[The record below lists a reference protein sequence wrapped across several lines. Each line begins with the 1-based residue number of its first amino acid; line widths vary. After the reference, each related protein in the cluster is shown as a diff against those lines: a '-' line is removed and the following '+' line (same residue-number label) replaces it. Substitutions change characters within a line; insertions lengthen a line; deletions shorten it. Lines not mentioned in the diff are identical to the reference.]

1 MNLNLVEQIIN
12 YENGNMDEKEMV
24 TFFQGL
30 IDTGLA
36 WSFQGHYGRTAA
48 ALIEEGY
55 CTYTQGEENE
65 NVEKI

>member
-1 MNLNLVEQIIN
+1 MNLNLVEQIVK
-12 YENGNMDEKEMV
+12 YENGSMDEKEMV
-24 TFFQGL
+24 AFFQGL

-36 WSFQGHYGRTAA
+36 WSFQGHYGRTAV